1 MREDNPLQG
10 SFLPRNMLQSYVVVR
25 VQQIALVVD
34 KPVIAGRVPV
44 DVAIGASRKSYR

>member
-1 MREDNPLQG
+1 MPGYRL
-10 SFLPRNMLQSYVVVR
+10 STNMLQSNVVVR

-44 DVAIGASRKSYR
+44 DVAVGTSRKSYR